1 MNPWHDPEPDQ
12 GASRRDVHV
21 AKSPFDKVKDATTG
35 AVGLGKHVAGSVTKT
50 VIRTAMKAA
59 HTVGA
64 VKSRVAK
71 APAARAPVAKAAPK
85 APSRPAAPAS
95 PSPAAVAKVVAK
107 KAPAKKTPAAKRAAK
122 RTPARKADTPGDK
135 LPVKKA
141 VPPATSP
148 KTVVHRSVSPGSS

>member
-50 VIRTAMKAA
+50 VTRTAMKAA

-71 APAARAPVAKAAPK
+71 APAAKAPVAKAAPK
-85 APSRPAAPAS
+85 APSKPAA

-107 KAPAKKTPAAKRAAK
+107 KAPAKKTPAAKPAAK
-122 RTPARKADTPGDK
+122 RTPARKAAAPGDK

-141 VPPATSP
+141 APPPS
-148 KTVVHRSVSPGSS
+148 